1 MPLLRPD
8 TTLDSELEAQ
18 PPADRIACLENRL
31 RQTVAHAYVHAPR
44 FRAAMDAAGLGPH
57 DVQRLGDLERLPLT
71 AKDELPA
78 LQAADPPFGGL
89 AAVPARGLQRIF
101 CSPGN
106 IFDPQ
111 GQGLDFWRFR
121 PALAAAGFRAGDIVL
136 NTFAY
141 HLTPAGFMLDGA
153 LRALGCVVVPTG
165 PGHTELQ
172 VRIASDL
179 GATGYV
185 GTPSFLYAILKKAAE
200 ARSPLQVEVAWVTA
214 EMLAESLR
222 HELETDHG
230 IRVLQGYGTADVGM
244 LAYECPEQQGMH
256 LHPEVIVEILDLATR
271 EPVAPGQPGEVVAT
285 IFDEAYPLIR
295 FATGDLSSFLADRP
309 CPCGRTTPKLAG
321 ILGRVGD
328 AVKVKGMFVRAS
340 QMEAVVKGF
349 PEVDRFQAV
358 VTRTAHLDR
367 LQYLVELAAG
377 GQAAG
382 LPDRLAEAL
391 REQLGVRGE
400 VEIVPPGTIGAEAAG
415 AAGAKKI
422 DDRRVWK

>member
-1 MPLLRPD
+1 MSYLRPS
-8 TTLDSELEAQ
+8 TTLDAELESR
-18 PPADRIACLENRL
+18 PPADRIAYLENRL
-31 RQTVAHAYVHAPR
+31 RQTVAHAYTNAPR
-44 FRAAMDAAGLGPH
+44 FRVVMDAAGLGPH
-57 DVQRLGDLERLPLT
+57 DVRRLGDLARLPLT

-89 AAVPARGLQRIF
+89 TAVPARSLQRIF
-101 CSPGN
+101 SSPGN

-111 GQGLDFWRFR
+111 GQGRDFWRFR

-141 HLTPAGFMLDGA
+141 HLTPAGFMFDDA

-200 ARSPLQVEVAWVTA
+200 ARSPLQIEVAYVTA
-214 EMLAESLR
+214 EMLPESLR
-222 HELETDHG
+222 HEIESDYG
-230 IRVLQGYGTADVGM
+230 IRVLQGYGTADAGM

-256 LHPEVIVEILDLATR
+256 LHPEVIVEVLDLATR

-295 FATGDLSSFLADRP
+295 FATGDLSTFLADQP
-309 CPCGRTTPKLAG
+309 CPCGRTAPKLAG

-340 QMEAVVKGF
+340 QMGEVVKGF
-349 PEVDRFQAV
+349 PQVARFQAV
-358 VTRTAHLDR
+358 VTRSAHQDHLH
-367 LQYLVELAAG
+367 YLVELAADAP
-377 GQAAG
+377 AAG
-382 LPDRLAEAL
+382 LADRLAEAL
-391 REQLGVRGE
+391 REQLQVRGD
-400 VEIVPPGTIGAEAAG
+400 VEIVSPGTIPEGAR
-415 AAGAKKI
+415 KI

>member
-1 MPLLRPD
+1 MPLPRPD
-8 TTLDSELEAQ
+8 APLDSELESQ
-18 PPADRIACLENRL
+18 PPADRIAYLESRL
-31 RQTVAHAYVHAPR
+31 RQTVAHAYANAPR
-44 FRAAMDAAGLGPH
+44 FRVAMSAAGLGPQ
-57 DVQRLGDLERLPLT
+57 DVQRLGDLARLPVT

-89 AAVPARGLQRIF
+89 AAVPARSLQRIF

-111 GQGLDFWRFR
+111 GQGQDFWRFR

-141 HLTPAGFMLDGA
+141 HLTPAGFMFDGA

-172 VRIASDL
+172 VRVASGL

-185 GTPSFLYAILKKAAE
+185 GTPSFLYAILRQAAE
-200 ARSPLQVEVAWVTA
+200 ARSPLQIEVAFVTA
-214 EMLAESLR
+214 EMLAASLR
-222 HELETDHG
+222 LELETDYG
-230 IRVLQGYGTADVGM
+230 IRVLQGYGTADAGL
-244 LAYECPEQQGMH
+244 LAYECPEKQGMH
-256 LHPEVIVEILDLATR
+256 LHPEVIVEILDLGTR

-285 IFDEAYPLIR
+285 IFDEAYPLVR
-295 FATGDLSSFLADRP
+295 FATGDLSSFLEDRP
-309 CPCGRTTPKLAG
+309 CPCGRTAPKLAG

-340 QMEAVVKGF
+340 QMEEVVKGF
-349 PEVDRFQAV
+349 PEVARFQAV
-358 VTRTAHLDR
+358 VTRSAHLDH
-367 LQYLVELAAG
+367 LQYRVELAAG
-377 GQAAG
+377 ELAAGAAG
-382 LPDRLAEAL
+382 LADRLAEAL
-391 REQLGVRGE
+391 RERLAVRGDVE
-400 VEIVPPGTIGAEAAG
+400 VVAPGTIPAG
-415 AAGAKKI
+415 ARKI

>member
-1 MPLLRPD
+1 MSLPRPH
-8 TTLDSELEAQ
+8 TTIDSELESQ
-18 PPADRIACLENRL
+18 PPADRLAYLENRL
-31 RQTVAHAYVHAPR
+31 RQTVAHAYVNAPR
-44 FRAAMDAAGLGPH
+44 CRVAMDAAGVSPH
-57 DVQRLGDLERLPLT
+57 HVRRLGDLARLPLT

-89 AAVPARGLQRIF
+89 AAVPARSLQRIF
-101 CSPGN
+101 ISPGN

-111 GQGLDFWRFR
+111 GQGRDFWRFR

-141 HLTPAGFMLDGA
+141 HLTPAGFMFDGA

-172 VRIASDL
+172 VRIASGL

-185 GTPSFLYAILKKAAE
+185 GTPSFLYAILEKAAE
-200 ARSPLQVEVAWVTA
+200 ARSPLQIEVAFVTA
-214 EMLAESLR
+214 EMLPDSLR
-222 HELETDHG
+222 HELETAHG
-230 IRVLQGYGTADVGM
+230 IRVLQGYGTADVGL
-244 LAYECPEQQGMH
+244 LAYECPQKQGLH
-256 LHPEVIVEILDLATR
+256 LHPEVIVEVLDVATR

-295 FATGDLSSFLADRP
+295 FATGDLSSFLEDRP
-309 CPCGRTTPKLAG
+309 CPCGRTAPRLGG

-340 QMEAVVKGF
+340 QMEEVVKGF
-349 PEVDRFQAV
+349 PQVTRWQAV
-358 VTRTAHLDR
+358 VTRAAHQDHLH
-367 LQYLVELAAG
+367 YLVELAAE
-377 GQAAG
+377 APVAG
-382 LPDRLAEAL
+382 LADRLAEAL
-391 REQLGVRGE
+391 REQLHVRGD
-400 VEIVPPGTIGAEAAG
+400 VEIVPAGTIPAG
-415 AAGAKKI
+415 ARKI